1 MINLRTQS
9 VSLADTSSA
18 SSGPIYR
25 SAKSPQALT
34 TKPEESV
41 ETVFDIVTRG
51 FDKHKDVQMFG
62 QRAVVRVIEEEK
74 EVTKKVPG
82 GGEVKEMKRWKYF
95 EMGPYDWLTWGQAK
109 RIISA
114 YASGYRALG
123 LGKGDKLTI
132 FADTSRDWMFTAMAC
147 FMQSITITTA
157 YATLGEEGLSHSL
170 QECEVSTVFTS
181 AELLPAIKNIAP
193 NVKTLKSVVY
203 SGTADVKHLEQLK
216 KDHPR
221 LAVLSLDELKALGEK
236 NPVPFVA
243 PSKDDLALIMYTSGS
258 TGPPKGVMITH
269 ANVVAAISGAVIYL
283 DAYVDRGVQ
292 EVYLA
297 YLPLAHILE
306 FTIEMTLLYM
316 NVQIGYGGVKTLTDA
331 SVRNCK
337 GDIRELRPTVFAGVP
352 AVWEGIRKAVD
363 SKIRGAGT
371 VGQMIFHGAYNIK
384 WWLMQAG
391 LDFLAYPLDLLV
403 FNKIKDQVG
412 GRMKFAVSGGA
423 PMPKSTQQFLNVTAT
438 KVINGYGMTE
448 ATAVLAIQEV
458 KQAASLGITGA
469 PVSCVEL
476 KLVDVAEAGYKSS
489 NVPKPQ
495 GEIWARG
502 PSIMKGYYKQPEL
515 TKEVFTEDGWLM
527 TGDIGE
533 WNSDGTLSIID
544 RKKNLVKL
552 SNGEYIAL
560 EKLEANYKVSKY
572 VHNICVHA
580 DSEKSYAV
588 ALIQPIE
595 KEIRN
600 LAAELNKN
608 PGQDVDHLDYEE
620 LCTRKDIRAAVL
632 ASLKD
637 VAKSIGLKPAE
648 VVGQVFLTFEEW
660 TPQNGMLTAAM
671 KLQRK
676 AIANKHKVH
685 VAAMYAD

>member
-1 MINLRTQS
+1 MLNLHKQS
-9 VSLADTSSA
+9 VPLEDTASE
-18 SSGPIYR
+18 SSGPIHR
-25 SAKSPQALT
+25 SAKSPQELT

-62 QRAVVRVIEEEK
+62 QRPFIRIIEEEK

-82 GGEVKEMKRWKYF
+82 RGDVKEMKRWKYF
-95 EMGPYDWLTWGQAK
+95 ELGPYEWLTWGQAK
-109 RIISA
+109 LIISA

-132 FADTSRDWMFTAMAC
+132 FADTSREWMFTAMAS

-157 YATLGEEGLSHSL
+157 YATLGEEGLMHSL

-181 AELLPAIKNIAP
+181 AELLPTIDKIVP
-193 NVKTLKSVVY
+193 KVKTLKSVIY
-203 SGTADVKHLEQLK
+203 SGKADDKHLEKLK
-216 KDHPR
+216 KEHSG
-221 LAVLSLDELKALGEK
+221 LSVLSVDELKALGEK
-236 NPVPFVA
+236 NSVPFVA
-243 PSKDDLALIMYTSGS
+243 PSKEDLALIMYTSGS

-269 ANVVAAISGAVIYL
+269 ANVVAAINYL
-283 DAYVDRGVQ
+283 NAYVDGGFQ

-363 SKIRGAGT
+363 SKIRSAGT
-371 VGQMIFHGAYNIK
+371 LGQMVFHGAYNIK

-391 LDFLAYPLDLLV
+391 LDFLTYPLDVLV
-403 FNKIKDQVG
+403 FNKIKEQVG

-423 PMPKSTQQFLNVTAT
+423 PMPQSTQQFLNVTAT
-438 KVINGYGMTE
+438 RVISGYGLTE
-448 ATAVLAIQEV
+448 STAVLAIQEV

-469 PVSCVEL
+469 PISCVEL
-476 KLVDVAEAGYKSS
+476 KLVDVAEGGYKSS

-572 VHNICVHA
+572 VHNICIHA

-588 ALIQPIE
+588 ALIQPVE

-600 LAAELNKN
+600 LAAELNKS
-608 PGQDVDHLDYEE
+608 PGVDVDHLDYEE
-620 LCTRKDIRAAVL
+620 LCTRKDIREAVL
-632 ASLKD
+632 TSLKD
-637 VAKSIGLKPAE
+637 VAKSSGLKSAE
-648 VVGQVFLTFEEW
+648 VVGQVYLTFEEW

-676 AIANKHKVH
+676 AIAKKYKERL
-685 VAAMYAD
+685 AEMYAD